1 MPRRGPRRITVT
13 AIGTPPPLTPSI
25 LRPLAM
31 EILHRLEAKQ
41 AAERQGSAGAAGES
55 VLEGDAAI
63 RRALISINR
72 LDSGSSRPA
81 TVTVRPIR

>member
-31 EILHRLEAKQ
+31 EILHRSEAKQ
-41 AAERQGSAGAAGES
+41 AAERQAERERQESRSSKETPRSGE
-55 VLEGDAAI
+55 
-63 RRALISINR
+63 
-72 LDSGSSRPA
+72 P
-81 TVTVRPIR
+81 